1 MYTEAFKDAMVV
13 KMTVPGGVT
22 ASVLS
27 KETGVSQ
34 PTLSKWKKSRAK
46 IDVMSNE
53 KRSRR
58 RPQDWSGEEKLKA
71 IIETAKMSEEELG
84 SYLRREG
91 LHSTD
96 LEQWSGDFL
105 EAHDSHLTKGG
116 KRKRFVSEEKKK
128 IKELEREVR
137 RKDKA
142 LAEATALLILKKKAE
157 LIWGLVE
164 DDESA

>member
-1 MYTEAFKDAMVV
+1 MYTEAFKDAMVE

-27 KETGVSQ
+27 KETGISQ
-34 PTLSKWKKSRAK
+34 PTLSKWKKSRGK
-46 IDVMSNE
+46 VEGMS
-53 KRSRR
+53 KGKR
-58 RPQDWSGEEKLKA
+58 RPQDWTAEERLNA
-71 IIETAKMSEEELG
+71 IAETLKMSEEDLG
-84 SYLRREG
+84 TYLRREG
-91 LHSTD
+91 LHSSH
-96 LEQWSGDFL
+96 LEQWKTDFV
-105 EAHDSHLTKGG
+105 EAQKALTKGG

-128 IKELEREVR
+128 IKELEREIR

>member
-27 KETGVSQ
+27 KETGISQ

-46 IDVMSNE
+46 VDVMSND

-58 RPQDWSGEEKLKA
+58 RPQDWDGEEKLKA

-84 SYLRREG
+84 TYLRREG
-91 LHSTD
+91 LHSSQ
-96 LEQWSGDFL
+96 LEQWRADVVEGL
-105 EAHDSHLTKGG
+105 KGVRG

-128 IKELEREVR
+128 SKSLSGKFGARIR
-137 RKDKA
+137 R
-142 LAEATALLILKKKAE
+142 
-157 LIWGLVE
+157 
-164 DDESA
+164 